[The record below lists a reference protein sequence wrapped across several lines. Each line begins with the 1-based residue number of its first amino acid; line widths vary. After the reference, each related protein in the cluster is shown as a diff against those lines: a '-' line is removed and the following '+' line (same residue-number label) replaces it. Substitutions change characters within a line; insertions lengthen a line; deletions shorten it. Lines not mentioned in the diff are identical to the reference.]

1 MRRFLI
7 TSVAALSVSAFATNA
22 LSNGGFENGMEGWM
36 NEGGEVSPE
45 SHDGELAL
53 MVRQTA
59 ARWAG
64 AWRKVSIPDGV
75 RTVKASGW
83 LRSDSVRGGQ
93 GSWERGR
100 LSIEFHDAKGDTV
113 GGFPL
118 AVGQV
123 RGKTPWTRMERVY
136 AVPQGAKWL
145 KLECALGNATGTLY
159 CDDIAVTLEP

>member
-1 MRRFLI
+1 MRRFL
-7 TSVAALSVSAFATNA
+7 TTGLACLSISATAQNLA
-22 LSNGGFENGMEGWM
+22 NNGGFEKGMEGWT

-45 SHDGELAL
+45 CHDGELAL
-53 MVRQTA
+53 MVRQTT

-64 AWRKVSIPDGV
+64 AWQKVSIPDGA

-100 LSIEFHDAKGDTV
+100 LSVEFHDAKGDTV

-123 RGKTPWTRMERVY
+123 RGKTPWTRMERTY
-136 AVPQGAKWL
+136 TVPQGAKWL

-159 CDDIAVTLEP
+159 CDEIAVTIVP